1 VRYDHYE
8 VVSFLLSELR
18 RVLMERETE
27 LAKLKSELQ
36 DLHQYKALQKQ
47 QETEIA
53 RLEKQLEK
61 QKFEHENILR
71 SRRAHFLRQRQAL
84 EDDYEARRK
93 AMSTAANREAA
104 ETLKKQSDRI
114 KSENKEL
121 RQELGQLIQTT
132 QDLQTQK
139 VTLQRQMQALLREQ
153 QVQDDLG
160 RLKRKRAGLI
170 S

>member
-1 VRYDHYE
+1 MRYDHYE

-36 DLHQYKALQKQ
+36 DLHQYKVGIDKLLVREIVPVRRCGCVLWLCLQALQKQ

-93 AMSTAANREAA
+93 AMSTAANRVR
-104 ETLKKQSDRI
+104 K
-114 KSENKEL
+114 
-121 RQELGQLIQTT
+121 
-132 QDLQTQK
+132 
-139 VTLQRQMQALLREQ
+139 LL
-153 QVQDDLG
+153 V
-160 RLKRKRAGLI
+160 
-170 S
+170 